1 MILYMSTPSVSRK
14 IAAVI
19 ANTKMK
25 RERIECAGGEAG
37 LQIDRSCAEVIPSAN
52 RIKPV
57 MLISSWYHVSH
68 AATSLY
74 DRVTVKL
81 DRSRYTLAEGR

>member
-1 MILYMSTPSVSRK
+1 MMLNMSTPSTSRK
-14 IAAVI
+14 IAPVI
-19 ANTKMK
+19 ASTRMK

-57 MLISSWYHVSH
+57 MLMSSC
-68 AATSLY
+68 
-74 DRVTVKL
+74 
-81 DRSRYTLAEGR
+81 